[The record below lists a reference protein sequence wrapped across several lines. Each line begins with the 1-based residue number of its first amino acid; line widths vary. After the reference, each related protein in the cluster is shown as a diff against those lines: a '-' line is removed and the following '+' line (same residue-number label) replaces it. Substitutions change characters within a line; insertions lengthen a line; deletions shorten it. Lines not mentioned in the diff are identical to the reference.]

1 MTDDEKMLKIGLWMF
16 FVVLIMTMVLQVCY
30 RTQYRQI
37 NLVRKQ
43 IVQTQQDI
51 AAAEAQFASFVR
63 PEILRNMVMSV
74 TPKAE
79 VVSFNKSV
87 AIENIEKVSLKSDRS
102 CFMTDYSVGEV
113 MKVRILSNPFE
124 LEKFRQNRQSKELER
139 KA

>member
-1 MTDDEKMLKIGLWMF
+1 MSDDEKMLKIGLTAF

-51 AAAEAQFASFVR
+51 AVAEAQFASFVR
-63 PEILRNMVMSV
+63 PEILRNMVLAV

-79 VVSFNKSV
+79 VVSFQKSI
-87 AIENIEKVSLKSDRS
+87 AIRDIPDKKD
-102 CFMTDYSVGEV
+102 
-113 MKVRILSNPFE
+113 I
-124 LEKFRQNRQSKELER
+124 
-139 KA
+139 

>member
-1 MTDDEKMLKIGLWMF
+1 MSDDEKMLKIGLTAF

-87 AIENIEKVSLKSDRS
+87 AISEIPNK
-102 CFMTDYSVGEV
+102 
-113 MKVRILSNPFE
+113 
-124 LEKFRQNRQSKELER
+124 KEF
-139 KA
+139 

>member
-1 MTDDEKMLKIGLWMF
+1 MSDDEKMLKIGLTAF

-51 AAAEAQFASFVR
+51 AVAEAQFASFVR
-63 PEILRNMVMSV
+63 PEILRNMVLAV

-79 VVSFNKSV
+79 VVSFQKSI
-87 AIENIEKVSLKSDRS
+87 AIQDVPDKKDI
-102 CFMTDYSVGEV
+102 
-113 MKVRILSNPFE
+113 
-124 LEKFRQNRQSKELER
+124 
-139 KA
+139 